1 MLTVVRK
8 IGWELWLTVLV
19 LVGWWV
25 LSANS
30 LNPYFPPL
38 HLILER
44 AKEVFIWDGVTAD
57 VIPSIRRLALGFA
70 SACVVGTALGV
81 LLGSVRWLD
90 TATRP
95 YVELMRATPGVALMP
110 IIMLVLGLG
119 DSFKTFTIALV
130 CTFPI
135 LINTIDGVRSVEPVL
150 KDVARSFRLTRRD
163 RVRFIILPNAAPQV
177 FAGARTSLSIGII
190 AMTASEMLGEPGGLG
205 NFVLQAYRS
214 FRFADMWAGIIAL
227 GILGYVLS
235 KLFTLVENRV
245 LAWHKGFTAH
255 TSGGKS

>member
-1 MLTVVRK
+1 MLAVARK

-19 LVGWWV
+19 IVLWWV

-30 LNPYFPPL
+30 INPYFPPL
-38 HLILER
+38 QLIIER
-44 AKEVFIWDGVTAD
+44 AKEIFIWDGVTTD
-57 VIPSIRRLALGFA
+57 VVPSVRRLAVGFGA
-70 SACVVGTALGV
+70 ACVAGVALGV
-81 LLGSVRWLD
+81 LLGSVRWLE

-119 DSFKTFTIALV
+119 DSFKMFTIAMV
-130 CTFPI
+130 CTWPI
-135 LINTIDGVRSVEPVL
+135 LINTVDGVRSVEPVL
-150 KDVARSFRLTRRD
+150 KDVARSFRLTTRD
-163 RVRFIILPNAAPQV
+163 KIRFIVLPNAAPQV
-177 FAGARTSLSIGII
+177 FAGARTALSIGII
-190 AMTASEMLGEPGGLG
+190 AMTATEMLGEPGGLG
-205 NFVLQAYRS
+205 NFTLQAYRS

-227 GILGYVLS
+227 GLLGYVLS